1 MSQSAAGNRRPI
13 VALPET
19 RQLNVLADLLERR
32 GASVVRCPMVAILD
46 SPDAESVIGWIRRFI
61 EVPMD
66 LFIIFTGEGV
76 ERLLKFAE
84 RAELTDEFIAALART
99 RKLARG
105 PKPGRA
111 LRTVKLKPEIVASAP
126 TTDGVIETLNTLS
139 LEGARVGVQLYGRD
153 PNDALMDY
161 LAPRSRTVD
170 CVAPYVYASE
180 VNDAQVTDLIG
191 RMRAGEIDAIAF
203 TSKSQVER
211 LRKLARRS
219 GLEHALDTA
228 LAEMT
233 VAAIGPV
240 VAEQL
245 RGVGVRVDVMPRK
258 AYFMKPMVTEL
269 ARKLE
274 LTPDR
279 YGSER

>member
-1 MSQSAAGNRRPI
+1 MNQSAAGNGRPV

-19 RQLNVLADLLERR
+19 RQLNVLAELLERR

-46 SPDAESVIGWIRRFI
+46 SPDADSVVGWIRRFI
-61 EVPMD
+61 DDPMD
-66 LFIIFTGEGV
+66 LLIIYTGEGV
-76 ERLLKFAE
+76 ERLLKFAA
-84 RAELTDEFIAALART
+84 RAELKDEFIAALART

-111 LRTVKLKPEIVASAP
+111 LRRVSLKPEIVASAP
-126 TTDGVIETLNTLS
+126 TTDGVIETLNGLTL
-139 LEGARVGVQLYGRD
+139 ENARVGVQLYGRD
-153 PNDALMDY
+153 PNDTLMNF
-161 LAPRSRTVD
+161 LTPRSGTVD

-180 VNDAQVTDLIG
+180 VDDVQVTDLIG
-191 RMRAGEIDAIAF
+191 RMSAGDIDAIAF
-203 TSKSQVER
+203 TSKSQVDR

-219 GLEHALDTA
+219 GLGQALDTA

-245 RGVGVRVDVMPRK
+245 RGVGVRVDVMPQK
-258 AYFMKPMVTEL
+258 AWFMKPLVTEL
-269 ARKLE
+269 TRTLAGIR
-274 LTPDR
+274 
-279 YGSER
+279 

>member
-1 MSQSAAGNRRPI
+1 MNQSAAGNGRPV

-19 RQLNVLADLLERR
+19 RQLNVLAELLERR

-46 SPDAESVIGWIRRFI
+46 SPDADSVVGWIRRFI
-61 EVPMD
+61 DDPMD
-66 LFIIFTGEGV
+66 LLIIYTGEGV

-84 RAELTDEFIAALART
+84 RAEIKDEFIAALART

-111 LRTVKLKPEIVASAP
+111 LRRVSLKPEIVACAP
-126 TTDGVIETLNTLS
+126 TTDGVIETLNSLS
-139 LEGARVGVQLYGRD
+139 LENARVGVQLYGRD
-153 PNDALMDY
+153 PNDTLMNY
-161 LAPRSRTVD
+161 LTPRSGTVD

-180 VNDAQVTDLIG
+180 VDDVQVTDLIG
-191 RMRAGEIDAIAF
+191 RMSAGEIDAIAF
-203 TSKSQVER
+203 TSKSQVDR

-219 GLEHALDTA
+219 GLGQALDTA

-245 RGVGVRVDVMPRK
+245 RGVGVRVDVMPQK
-258 AYFMKPMVTEL
+258 AWFMKPLVTEL
-269 ARKLE
+269 TRTLAGIR
-274 LTPDR
+274 
-279 YGSER
+279 

>member
-1 MSQSAAGNRRPI
+1 MNQSAAGKGRPV

-19 RQLNVLADLLERR
+19 RQLNVLAELLERR

-46 SPDAESVIGWIRRFI
+46 SPDADSVVGWIRRFI
-61 EVPMD
+61 DDPMD
-66 LFIIFTGEGV
+66 LLIIYTGEGV
-76 ERLLKFAE
+76 ERLLKFAA
-84 RAELTDEFIAALART
+84 RAELKDEFIAALART

-111 LRTVKLKPEIVASAP
+111 LRRVSLKPEIVACAP
-126 TTDGVIETLNTLS
+126 TTDGVIETLNGLTL
-139 LEGARVGVQLYGRD
+139 ENARVGVQLYGRD
-153 PNDALMDY
+153 PNDTLMDY
-161 LAPRSRTVD
+161 LTPRCRTVD

-180 VNDAQVTDLIG
+180 VDDVQVTDLIG
-191 RMRAGEIDAIAF
+191 RMSAGEIDAIAF
-203 TSKSQVER
+203 TSKSQVDR

-219 GLEHALDTA
+219 GLGQALDTA

-245 RGVGVRVDVMPRK
+245 RGVGVRVDVMPQK
-258 AYFMKPMVTEL
+258 AWFMKPLVTEL
-269 ARKLE
+269 TRTLAGIR
-274 LTPDR
+274 
-279 YGSER
+279 

>member
-1 MSQSAAGNRRPI
+1 MNQSAAGNGRPV

-19 RQLNVLADLLERR
+19 RQLNVLAELLERR

-46 SPDAESVIGWIRRFI
+46 SPDADSVVGWIRRFI
-61 EVPMD
+61 DDPMD
-66 LFIIFTGEGV
+66 LLIIYTGEGV

-84 RAELTDEFIAALART
+84 RAELKDEFIAALART

-111 LRTVKLKPEIVASAP
+111 LRRVSLKPEIVACAP
-126 TTDGVIETLNTLS
+126 TTDGVIETLNSLS
-139 LEGARVGVQLYGRD
+139 LENARVGVQLYGRD
-153 PNDALMDY
+153 PNDTLMNY
-161 LAPRSRTVD
+161 LTPRSGTVD

-180 VNDAQVTDLIG
+180 VDDVQVTDLIG
-191 RMRAGEIDAIAF
+191 RMSAGEIDAIAF
-203 TSKSQVER
+203 TSKSQVDR

-219 GLEHALDTA
+219 GLGQALDTA
-228 LAEMT
+228 LARMT

-245 RGVGVRVDVMPRK
+245 RGVGVRVDVMPQK
-258 AYFMKPMVTEL
+258 AWFMKPLVTEL
-269 ARKLE
+269 TRTLAGIR
-274 LTPDR
+274 
-279 YGSER
+279 

>member
-1 MSQSAAGNRRPI
+1 MNQSAAGNGRPV

-19 RQLNVLADLLERR
+19 RQLNVLAELLERR

-46 SPDAESVIGWIRRFI
+46 SPDADSVVGWIRRFI
-61 EVPMD
+61 DDPMD
-66 LFIIFTGEGV
+66 LFIIYTGEGV
-76 ERLLKFAE
+76 ERLLKFAA
-84 RAELTDEFIAALART
+84 RAELKDEFIAALART

-111 LRTVKLKPEIVASAP
+111 LRRVSLKPEIVACAP
-126 TTDGVIETLNTLS
+126 TTDGVIETLNSLS
-139 LEGARVGVQLYGRD
+139 LENARVGVQLYGRD
-153 PNDALMDY
+153 PNDTLMNY
-161 LAPRSRTVD
+161 LTPRSGTVD

-180 VNDAQVTDLIG
+180 VDDVQVTDLIG
-191 RMRAGEIDAIAF
+191 RMSAGEIDAIAF
-203 TSKSQVER
+203 TSKSQVDR

-219 GLEHALDTA
+219 GLGQALDTA

-245 RGVGVRVDVMPRK
+245 RGVGVRVDVMPQK
-258 AYFMKPMVTEL
+258 AWFMKPLVTEL
-269 ARKLE
+269 TRTLAGIR
-274 LTPDR
+274 
-279 YGSER
+279 

>member
-1 MSQSAAGNRRPI
+1 MNQSAAGNGRPV

-19 RQLNVLADLLERR
+19 RQLNVLAELLERR

-46 SPDAESVIGWIRRFI
+46 SPDADSVVGWIRRFI
-61 EVPMD
+61 DDPMD
-66 LFIIFTGEGV
+66 LLIIYTGEGV

-84 RAELTDEFIAALART
+84 RAELKDEFTAALART

-111 LRTVKLKPEIVASAP
+111 LRRVSLKPEIVACAP
-126 TTDGVIETLNTLS
+126 TTDGVIETLNSLS
-139 LEGARVGVQLYGRD
+139 LENARVGVQLYGRD
-153 PNDALMDY
+153 PNDTLMNY
-161 LAPRSRTVD
+161 LTPRSGTVD

-180 VNDAQVTDLIG
+180 VDDVQVTDLIG
-191 RMRAGEIDAIAF
+191 RMSAGEIDAIAF
-203 TSKSQVER
+203 TSKSQVDR

-219 GLEHALDTA
+219 GLGQALDTA
-228 LAEMT
+228 LARMT

-245 RGVGVRVDVMPRK
+245 RGVGVRVDVMPQK
-258 AYFMKPMVTEL
+258 AWFMKPLVTEL
-269 ARKLE
+269 TRTLAGIR
-274 LTPDR
+274 
-279 YGSER
+279 

>member
-1 MSQSAAGNRRPI
+1 MNQSAAGNGRPV

-19 RQLNVLADLLERR
+19 RQLNVLAELLERR

-46 SPDAESVIGWIRRFI
+46 SPDADSVVGWIRRFI
-61 EVPMD
+61 DDPMD
-66 LFIIFTGEGV
+66 LLIIYTGEGV

-84 RAELTDEFIAALART
+84 RAELKDEFIAALART

-111 LRTVKLKPEIVASAP
+111 LRRVSLKPEIVACAP
-126 TTDGVIETLNTLS
+126 TTDGVIETLNSLTL
-139 LEGARVGVQLYGRD
+139 ENARVGVQLYGRD
-153 PNDALMDY
+153 PNDTLMNY
-161 LAPRSRTVD
+161 LTPRSGTVD

-180 VNDAQVTDLIG
+180 VDDVQVTDLIG
-191 RMRAGEIDAIAF
+191 RMSAGEIDAIAF
-203 TSKSQVER
+203 TSKSQVDR

-219 GLEHALDTA
+219 GLGQALDSA

-245 RGVGVRVDVMPRK
+245 RGVGVRVDVMPQK
-258 AYFMKPMVTEL
+258 AWFMKPLVTEL
-269 ARKLE
+269 TRTLAGIR
-274 LTPDR
+274 
-279 YGSER
+279 

>member
-1 MSQSAAGNRRPI
+1 MNLFAEGNRRPV

-19 RQLNVLADLLERR
+19 RQLNVLAELLERR

-46 SPDAESVIGWIRRFI
+46 SPDADSVVGWIRRFI
-61 EVPMD
+61 EDPMD
-66 LFIIFTGEGV
+66 LFIIYTGEGV

-84 RAELTDEFIAALART
+84 RAGLTDEFIAALAQT

-111 LRTVKLKPEIVASAP
+111 LRKVNLKPEIAASAP
-126 TTDGVIETLNTLS
+126 TTDGVIETLNGLT

-153 PNDALMDY
+153 PNDTLMGY
-161 LAPRSRTVD
+161 LTPRCRKVD

-180 VNDAQVTDLIG
+180 VDDVQVTDLIG
-191 RMRAGEIDAIAF
+191 RMSAGEIDAIAF
-203 TSKSQVER
+203 TSKSQVDR

-219 GLEHALDTA
+219 GLGQALDAA
-228 LAEMT
+228 LAEMI

-245 RGVGVRVDVMPRK
+245 RGVGVRVDVMPQK
-258 AYFMKPMVTEL
+258 AWFMKPLVTEL
-269 ARKLE
+269 TRTLAEIR
-274 LTPDR
+274 
-279 YGSER
+279 

>member
-1 MSQSAAGNRRPI
+1 MNQSAAGNGRPV

-19 RQLNVLADLLERR
+19 RQLNVLAELLERR

-46 SPDAESVIGWIRRFI
+46 SPDADSVVGWIRRFI
-61 EVPMD
+61 DDPMD
-66 LFIIFTGEGV
+66 LLIIYTGEGV
-76 ERLLKFAE
+76 ERLLKFAA
-84 RAELTDEFIAALART
+84 RAELKDEFIAALART

-111 LRTVKLKPEIVASAP
+111 LRRVSLKPEIVACAP
-126 TTDGVIETLNTLS
+126 TTDGVIETLNGLTL
-139 LEGARVGVQLYGRD
+139 ENARVGVQLYGRD
-153 PNDALMDY
+153 PNDTLMNY
-161 LAPRSRTVD
+161 LTPRSGTVD

-180 VNDAQVTDLIG
+180 VDDVQVTDLIG
-191 RMRAGEIDAIAF
+191 RMSAGEIDAIAF
-203 TSKSQVER
+203 TSKSQVDR

-219 GLEHALDTA
+219 GLGQALDTA

-245 RGVGVRVDVMPRK
+245 RGVGVRVDVMPQK
-258 AYFMKPMVTEL
+258 AWFMKPLVTEL
-269 ARKLE
+269 TRTLAGIR
-274 LTPDR
+274 
-279 YGSER
+279 

>member
-1 MSQSAAGNRRPI
+1 MNLSAEGNRRPV

-19 RQLNVLADLLERR
+19 RQLNVLAELLERR

-46 SPDAESVIGWIRRFI
+46 SPDADSVVGWIRRFI
-61 EVPMD
+61 DDPMD
-66 LFIIFTGEGV
+66 LFIIYTGEGV
-76 ERLLKFAE
+76 ERLLKFAA
-84 RAELTDEFIAALART
+84 RAELKDEFIAALART

-111 LRTVKLKPEIVASAP
+111 LRKVSLKPEIAALAP
-126 TTDGVIETLNTLS
+126 TTDGVIETLNGLT

-153 PNDALMDY
+153 PNDTLMNY
-161 LAPRSRTVD
+161 LTPRSGTVD

-180 VNDAQVTDLIG
+180 VDDVQVTDLIG
-191 RMRAGEIDAIAF
+191 RMSAGEIDAIAF
-203 TSKSQVER
+203 TSKSQVDR

-219 GLEHALDTA
+219 GLGQALDTA
-228 LAEMT
+228 LARMT

-245 RGVGVRVDVMPRK
+245 RGVGVRVDVMPQK
-258 AYFMKPMVTEL
+258 AWFMKPLVTEL
-269 ARKLE
+269 TRTLAGIR
-274 LTPDR
+274 
-279 YGSER
+279 

>member
-1 MSQSAAGNRRPI
+1 MNQSAAGNGRPV

-19 RQLNVLADLLERR
+19 RQLNVLAELLERR

-46 SPDAESVIGWIRRFI
+46 SPDADSVVGWIRRFI
-61 EVPMD
+61 DDPMD
-66 LFIIFTGEGV
+66 LLIIYTGEGV
-76 ERLLKFAE
+76 ERLLKFAA
-84 RAELTDEFIAALART
+84 RAELKDEFIAALART

-111 LRTVKLKPEIVASAP
+111 LRRVSLKPEIVACAP
-126 TTDGVIETLNTLS
+126 TTDGVIETLNSLTL
-139 LEGARVGVQLYGRD
+139 ENARVGVQLYGRD
-153 PNDALMDY
+153 PNDTLMNY
-161 LAPRSRTVD
+161 LTPRSGTVD

-180 VNDAQVTDLIG
+180 VDDVQVTDLIG
-191 RMRAGEIDAIAF
+191 RMSAGEIDAIAF
-203 TSKSQVER
+203 TSKSQVDR

-219 GLEHALDTA
+219 GLGQALDTA

-245 RGVGVRVDVMPRK
+245 RGVGVRVDVMPQK
-258 AYFMKPMVTEL
+258 AWFMKPLVTEL
-269 ARKLE
+269 TRTLAGIR
-274 LTPDR
+274 
-279 YGSER
+279 

>member
-1 MSQSAAGNRRPI
+1 MSQSTAGNRSPV

-19 RQLNVLADLLERR
+19 RQLNVLAELLERR

-46 SPDAESVIGWIRRFI
+46 SPDADSVIGWIRRFI

-66 LFIIFTGEGV
+66 LFIIYTGEGV

-84 RAELTDEFIAALART
+84 RAGLTDEFVAALART

-111 LRTVKLKPEIVASAP
+111 LRKVNLKPEIVASAP
-126 TTDGVIETLNTLS
+126 TTDGVIETLNTLT

-180 VNDAQVTDLIG
+180 VDDAQVTDLIG
-191 RMRAGEIDAIAF
+191 RMGAGEIDAIAF
-203 TSKSQVER
+203 TSKSQVDR

-219 GLEHALDTA
+219 GLADALDTA
-228 LAEMT
+228 LARMT

-258 AYFMKPMVTEL
+258 AWFMKPLVTEL
-269 ARKLE
+269 TKMLARINKSN
-274 LTPDR
+274 P
-279 YGSER
+279 

>member
-1 MSQSAAGNRRPI
+1 MNQSAAGNGRPV

-19 RQLNVLADLLERR
+19 RQLNVLAELLERR

-46 SPDAESVIGWIRRFI
+46 SPDADSVVGWIRRFI
-61 EVPMD
+61 DDPMD
-66 LFIIFTGEGV
+66 LLIIYTGEGV

-84 RAELTDEFIAALART
+84 RAELKDEFIAALART

-111 LRTVKLKPEIVASAP
+111 LRRVSLKPEIVACAP
-126 TTDGVIETLNTLS
+126 TTDGVIETLNSLS
-139 LEGARVGVQLYGRD
+139 LENARVGVQLYGRD
-153 PNDALMDY
+153 PNDTLMNY
-161 LAPRSRTVD
+161 LTPRSGTVD

-180 VNDAQVTDLIG
+180 VDDVQVTDLIG
-191 RMRAGEIDAIAF
+191 RMSAGEIDAIAF
-203 TSKSQVER
+203 TSKSQVDR

-219 GLEHALDTA
+219 GLGQALDTA

-245 RGVGVRVDVMPRK
+245 RGVGVRVDVMPQK
-258 AYFMKPMVTEL
+258 AWFMKPLVTEL
-269 ARKLE
+269 TRTLAGIR
-274 LTPDR
+274 
-279 YGSER
+279 

>member
-1 MSQSAAGNRRPI
+1 MNQSAAGNGRPV

-19 RQLNVLADLLERR
+19 RQLNVLAELLERR

-46 SPDAESVIGWIRRFI
+46 SPDADSVVGWIRRFI
-61 EVPMD
+61 DDPMD
-66 LFIIFTGEGV
+66 LLIIYTGEGV
-76 ERLLKFAE
+76 ERLLKFAA
-84 RAELTDEFIAALART
+84 RAELKDEFIAALART

-111 LRTVKLKPEIVASAP
+111 LRRVSLKPEIVACAP
-126 TTDGVIETLNTLS
+126 TTDGVIETLNSLTL
-139 LEGARVGVQLYGRD
+139 ENARVGVQLYGRD
-153 PNDALMDY
+153 PNDTLMNY
-161 LAPRSRTVD
+161 LTPRSGAVD

-180 VNDAQVTDLIG
+180 VDDVQVTVLIG
-191 RMRAGEIDAIAF
+191 RMSAGEIDAIAF
-203 TSKSQVER
+203 TSKSQVDR

-219 GLEHALDTA
+219 GLGQALDTA

-245 RGVGVRVDVMPRK
+245 RGVGVRVDVMPQK
-258 AYFMKPMVTEL
+258 AWFMKPLVTEL
-269 ARKLE
+269 TRTLAGIR
-274 LTPDR
+274 
-279 YGSER
+279 

>member
-1 MSQSAAGNRRPI
+1 MNQSAAGNGRPV

-19 RQLNVLADLLERR
+19 RQLNVLAELLERR

-46 SPDAESVIGWIRRFI
+46 SPDADSVVGWIRRFI
-61 EVPMD
+61 DDPMD
-66 LFIIFTGEGV
+66 LLIIYTGEGV
-76 ERLLKFAE
+76 ERLLKFAA
-84 RAELTDEFIAALART
+84 RAELKDEFIAALART

-111 LRTVKLKPEIVASAP
+111 LRRVSLKPEIVASAP
-126 TTDGVIETLNTLS
+126 TTDGVIETLNSLTL
-139 LEGARVGVQLYGRD
+139 ENARVGVQLYGRD
-153 PNDALMDY
+153 PNDTLMNY
-161 LAPRSRTVD
+161 LAPRSGTVD

-180 VNDAQVTDLIG
+180 VDDVQVTDLIG
-191 RMRAGEIDAIAF
+191 RMSAGEIDAIAF
-203 TSKSQVER
+203 TSKSQVDR

-219 GLEHALDTA
+219 GLGQALDTA

-245 RGVGVRVDVMPRK
+245 RGVGVRVDVMPQK
-258 AYFMKPMVTEL
+258 AWFMKPLVTEL
-269 ARKLE
+269 TRTLAGIR
-274 LTPDR
+274 
-279 YGSER
+279 

>member
-1 MSQSAAGNRRPI
+1 MNQSAAGNGRPV

-19 RQLNVLADLLERR
+19 RQLNVLAELLERR

-46 SPDAESVIGWIRRFI
+46 SPDADSVVGWIRRFI
-61 EVPMD
+61 DDPMD
-66 LFIIFTGEGV
+66 LLIIYTGEGV
-76 ERLLKFAE
+76 ERLLKFAA
-84 RAELTDEFIAALART
+84 RAELKDEFIAALART

-111 LRTVKLKPEIVASAP
+111 LRRVSLKPEIVACAP
-126 TTDGVIETLNTLS
+126 TTDGVIETLNSLS
-139 LEGARVGVQLYGRD
+139 LENARVGVQLYGRD
-153 PNDALMDY
+153 PNDTLMNY
-161 LAPRSRTVD
+161 LTPRSGTVD

-180 VNDAQVTDLIG
+180 VDDVQVTDLIG
-191 RMRAGEIDAIAF
+191 RMSAGEIDAIAF
-203 TSKSQVER
+203 TSKSQVDR

-219 GLEHALDTA
+219 GLGQALDTA

-245 RGVGVRVDVMPRK
+245 RGVGVRVDVMPQK
-258 AYFMKPMVTEL
+258 AWFMKPLVTEL
-269 ARKLE
+269 TRTLAGIR
-274 LTPDR
+274 
-279 YGSER
+279 